1 MMTDKTNNRIMIAAV
16 SSGCGKTVITTGL
29 LEVLKRKGLA
39 PVSFKCGPD
48 YIDPMFHRQVLGI
61 DSLNLDSYFL
71 PEEGIRELVAGH
83 TGGCA
88 IIEGVM
94 GLYDGTCVSDIK
106 GSSYEIAKITSTPVI
121 LVVDAKG
128 AGRTIAS
135 VIKGIAADDKDRLI
149 KGVILNRISA
159 HFYEKLRPYLTKE
172 LKDAGMDIEILGG
185 IPKDECM
192 QFSSRYLG
200 LTMPE
205 ETENIREKISSM
217 ADHVE
222 NCCDIEAVLKI
233 AEHAPKI
240 CTAGEQQKRTKP
252 PKTPKHTVSLAVAG
266 DEAFCFYY
274 HENIRLLE
282 DLGVRIVYFS
292 PIRDEGLPED
302 ISGILI
308 GGGYPELHL
317 KALAENESMK
327 RSLRAAID
335 AGMPTLAECGG
346 FMYLHE
352 TIEDKS
358 GTKYP
363 MVGAVKGNC
372 RYSGHI
378 AGLGYS
384 EIRECG
390 KDDPNDFHSH
400 LAGMRGHEF
409 HYYES
414 TCDGCDALLYKPSSD
429 ATYRS
434 MIAKGDSLWGFLHL
448 YYPSHPEAMEAFV
461 RAMKNRTDV
470 QRQRKENGS

>member
-1 MMTDKTNNRIMIAAV
+1 MMTDKSYNRVMIAAA

-29 LEVLKRKGLA
+29 LEVLNRRGLS

-71 PEEGIRELVAGH
+71 PEEGIRELVVRH
-83 TGGCA
+83 RGGCA
-88 IIEGVM
+88 VIEGVM

-106 GSSYEIAKITSTPVI
+106 GSSYEIAKITSTPVV

-135 VIKGIAADDKDRLI
+135 VIKGIAADDTDRLI
-149 KGVILNRISA
+149 KGVILNRISS
-159 HFYEKLRPYLTKE
+159 HFYEKLCPYLTKE
-172 LKDAGMDIEILGG
+172 LKDAGMDIEIVGG
-185 IPKDECM
+185 IPRDECM
-192 QFSSRYLG
+192 QLPSRYLG

-205 ETENIREKISSM
+205 ETENIREKIGLM
-217 ADHVE
+217 ADHLE
-222 NCCDIEAVLKI
+222 SHCDIEAILKI
-233 AEHAPKI
+233 AGHAPKI
-240 CTAGEQQKRTKP
+240 ETDGAEEMPDKSAEK
-252 PKTPKHTVSLAVAG
+252 TVSLAVAK

-274 HENIRLLE
+274 QENLRLLE

-292 PIRDEGLPED
+292 PMHDNEIPEGV
-302 ISGILI
+302 SGILI

-317 KALAENESMK
+317 KVLSDNESMK
-327 RSLRAAID
+327 RSVRYAIES
-335 AGMPTLAECGG
+335 GMPTLAECGG

-352 TIEDKS
+352 SIEDKS
-358 GTKYP
+358 GEKYP
-363 MVGAVKGNC
+363 TVGAIKGVC
-372 RYSGHI
+372 RFSGHI

-390 KDDPNDFHSH
+390 KEDEDDFYPHF
-400 LAGMRGHEF
+400 AGMKGHEF

-414 TCDGCDALLYKPSSD
+414 TCGEGDALLYKPSSD
-429 ATYRS
+429 STYRA
-434 MIAKGDSLWGFLHL
+434 MIAKNGSLWGFLHL

-461 RAMKNRTDV
+461 RKMQEYER
-470 QRQRKENGS
+470 RQSFEGA

>member
-1 MMTDKTNNRIMIAAV
+1 MTDRTNNRVMIAAA

-29 LEVLKRKGLA
+29 LEVLKRKGVS

-71 PEEGIRELVAGH
+71 PEEGIRELVARH
-83 TGGCA
+83 PGGCA
-88 IIEGVM
+88 VIEGVM
-94 GLYDGTCVSDIK
+94 GLYDGTSVSDIK
-106 GSSYEIAKITSTPVI
+106 GSGYEIAKMTSTPVI

-135 VIKGIAADDKDRLI
+135 VIKGIAADDKDRLLR
-149 KGVILNRISA
+149 GVILNRISP
-159 HFYEKLRPYLTKE
+159 HFYEKLRPFLAKE
-172 LKDAGMDIEILGG
+172 LEDAGMDIKILGG
-185 IPKDECM
+185 IPRDECM
-192 QFSSRYLG
+192 QLPSRYLG

-205 ETENIREKISSM
+205 ETDNIREKISLM

-222 NCCDIEAVLKI
+222 KFCDIEAILKI
-233 AEHAPKI
+233 AQRAPEI
-240 CTAGEQQKRTKP
+240 VTEGIRDVP
-252 PKTPKHTVSLAVAG
+252 PKSAEQIVSIAVAK

-274 HENIRLLE
+274 RENLRLLE
-282 DLGVRIVYFS
+282 NLGVKIVYFS
-292 PIRDEGLPED
+292 PMHDNAIPEGV
-302 ISGILI
+302 SGILI

-317 KALAENESMK
+317 KALADNESMK
-327 RSLRAAID
+327 RSVKAAID

-352 TIEDKS
+352 TIEDKT
-358 GTKYP
+358 GAKYP
-363 MVGAVKGNC
+363 MVGAVKGSC

-378 AGLGYS
+378 AGLGYLQ
-384 EIRECG
+384 IRECG
-390 KDDPNDFHSH
+390 KEDSYDFYSH

-414 TCDGCDALLYKPSSD
+414 TYDGGDAVLYKPSSD
-429 ATYRS
+429 ETYRS
-434 MIAKGDSLWGFLHL
+434 MIAKGGSLWGFMHL

-461 RAMKNRTDV
+461 RAMNKWNDH
-470 QRQRKENGS
+470 QRQRKEMEL